1 MLTISNMDD
10 YKYLDSLLV
19 TNSELGE
26 NGALYLQSIAD
37 LKSDELV
44 DAWRDKTM
52 FFPGG
57 EAPKDVKGML
67 GLVCDRDQMARGNV
81 VSKLDGAVIFKIEE
95 FREETKPRMME
106 LHISDAGI
114 CAATPHV
121 TELKITWN
129 GSRTKPRDLKVK
141 TKESREW
148 TKEDRQKHKEYIK
161 NVEIRKMN
169 FGFRDL

>member
-1 MLTISNMDD
+1 MGSSRAHAARVETRS
-10 YKYLDSLLV
+10 K
-19 TNSELGE
+19 
-26 NGALYLQSIAD
+26 
-37 LKSDELV
+37 
-44 DAWRDKTM
+44 
-52 FFPGG
+52 
-57 EAPKDVKGML
+57 APL
-67 GLVCDRDQMARGNV
+67 AASSACSSA
-81 VSKLDGAVIFKIEE
+81 
-95 FREETKPRMME
+95 PRMME
-106 LHISDAGI
+106 LHISGAGI